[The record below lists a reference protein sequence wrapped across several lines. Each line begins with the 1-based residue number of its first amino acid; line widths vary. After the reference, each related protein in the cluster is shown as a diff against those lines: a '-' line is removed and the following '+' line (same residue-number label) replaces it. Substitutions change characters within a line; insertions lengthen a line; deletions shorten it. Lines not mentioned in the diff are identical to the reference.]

1 MHQQLTE
8 PDRAV
13 LAQLLELKYSKT
25 KIARL
30 VLVVPT
36 AFWRQPSPQPSPA
49 ICALRSPVFVARER
63 GPNNVVVWLRTG
75 VERVR
80 STPGFEE
87 QALSGL
93 PDHAHRCALGRSGGL
108 RALNSQHYRD
118 ERAVGFF
125 IGPGR
130 AYAWRRMCR
139 LLGRLS

>member
-49 ICALRSPVFVARER
+49 ITAL
-63 GPNNVVVWLRTG
+63 
-75 VERVR
+75 
-80 STPGFEE
+80 
-87 QALSGL
+87 
-93 PDHAHRCALGRSGGL
+93 
-108 RALNSQHYRD
+108 
-118 ERAVGFF
+118 
-125 IGPGR
+125 
-130 AYAWRRMCR
+130 
-139 LLGRLS
+139 